1 MNVGD
6 WANMFKVYLRML
18 GLSNLPMVLDRPDA
32 EANADANADRADR
45 LWSIR
50 HEVADNLALMRNLS
64 TSPRLERELKQDL
77 SVLWR
82 ITADVQLGV
91 AQAVH
96 EWVED
101 RRDEAIVIL
110 TRMADIEDSY
120 FKPSVKPSGNQH
132 LVCACACA
140 CACVRV
146 RVCVCVCVWCEC
158 ECVWES
164 SSRSWQ

>member
-1 MNVGD
+1 MSVGD

-18 GLSNLPMVLDRPDA
+18 GLSNLPVVLDRPADA
-32 EANADANADRADR
+32 EANADANANTDRADR

-101 RRDEAIVIL
+101 RRDEAIAIL

-132 LVCACACA
+132 LACACACA
-140 CACVRV
+140 CACVRWC
-146 RVCVCVCVWCEC
+146 VCVCVCE
-158 ECVWES
+158 WES
-164 SSRSWQ
+164 SSRSLQ